1 MSAWTLHDIVLGILW
16 GLCAFLLSWHIA
28 GLVTEITYVTL
39 ADGRRRERRI
49 PLLYRLLLPFTPN
62 LAGWVNRPMFARIR
76 EDLDRRLVAAGY
88 EGLLSGRELL
98 ALRWLLPAVFG
109 PLTVFL
115 VHWGLG
121 RIPGAVGQAL
131 LQRALVFDIVL
142 LLYWFIQPSLW
153 LQRRL
158 RERHLQIQRALPFV
172 LDLLTLSVEAG
183 LDFMSAIKRIIDRRE
198 IDALNE
204 ELIRMFREVQLG
216 KTRREALRDLADR
229 VQQPDVRAV
238 TNALV
243 QADELGVSIGAI
255 LRIQADQMRVRRF
268 LNAEKMANEAPVKL
282 LFPLIGFIFPAVFL
296 ILLGP
301 IAVQVIQHGF

>member
-1 MSAWTLHDIVLGILW
+1 MMSWPRQDWWIGALWAAAAALLAWHVGR
-16 GLCAFLLSWHIA
+16 LLMD
-28 GLVTEITYVTL
+28 ITYVTL
-39 ADGRRRERRI
+39 ADGRRRERRL
-49 PLLYRLLLPFTPN
+49 PLAYRLLLPFAPN
-62 LAGWVNRPMFARIR
+62 FARLINRPALARMR
-76 EDLDRRLVAAGY
+76 EDLDRRLVAAGF

-98 ALRWLLPAVFG
+98 ALRLLLPAVFG
-109 PLTVFL
+109 PLAVL
-115 VHWGLG
+115 AMHWGLA
-121 RIPGAVGQAL
+121 RVPGGVGAAL
-131 LQRALVFDIVL
+131 AQRAPMFDALL
-142 LLYWFIQPSLW
+142 LLYCFIQPSLW
-153 LQRRL
+153 LQRKL

-183 LDFMSAIKRIIDRRE
+183 LDFMTAIKRIIDRRE
-198 IDALNE
+198 VDALNE
-204 ELIRMFREVQLG
+204 ELIRVFREVQLG
-216 KTRREALRDLADR
+216 KTRREALRDMADR
-229 VQQPDVRAV
+229 VQQIDIRAV

-301 IAVQVIQHGF
+301 IAVQVIEHGL